1 MRIPMLG
8 RAALLTLPLLAACGE
23 NPMRTFGFSR
33 DAPDEFQVTTRAP
46 LSMPPEYG
54 LRPPQP
60 GVRRPQEQTPREAA
74 EAALTPQ
81 VALQQPRGRGRP
93 AEAAVTSTR
102 GESALLAAAGPA
114 APADIRGRVSTE
126 QTALNAVDTSF
137 ADKLIF
143 WRAAPEPGTVVD
155 PTREAQ
161 RIRENS
167 ALGQQA
173 TTGDTP
179 IIQRRRPGLLE
190 GLL

>member
-1 MRIPMLG
+1 MINRTTC
-8 RAALLTLPLLAACGE
+8 AALLALPLLAACGE
-23 NPMRTFGFSR
+23 NPMRTFGLVR

-46 LSMPPEYG
+46 LSLPPDFT

-60 GVRRPQEQTPREAA
+60 GARRPQEPTPREAA
-74 EAALTPQ
+74 EAALVPQ
-81 VALQQPRGRGRP
+81 SVLNQQGPATGAAPVA
-93 AEAAVTSTR
+93 ATA
-102 GESALLAAAGPA
+102 GESALLAASGPA
-114 APADIRGRVSTE
+114 APSDIRRRVTTE
-126 QTALNAVDTSF
+126 QSALNAADTSF
-137 ADKLIF
+137 ADRLIF